1 MSKQKDL
8 INKII
13 KESMQHLTAEEIFI
27 IARKS
32 LPNISLGTV
41 YRNLLVL
48 QEEKEIRKFT
58 NDGHDFYDKSWNPH
72 GHIIC
77 PCCGSIEDYNSL
89 VVTKILTDDLKDY
102 ISYQL
107 TISKLC
113 KNCKNKKD
121 KGDY

>member
-13 KESMQHLTAEEIFI
+13 KESMLHLTAEEIFTL
-27 IARKS
+27 ARKEM
-32 LPNISLGTV
+32 PNISLGTV
-41 YRNLLVL
+41 YRNLSVL
-48 QEEKEIRKFT
+48 NDEKEIRKFT
-58 NDGHDFYDKSWNPH
+58 NDGTDFYDKSWNPH

-77 PCCGSIEDYNSL
+77 PCCGKIDDYNSSL
-89 VVTKILTDDLKDY
+89 ITQILTKDLNEF

-107 TISKLC
+107 TISKKC
-113 KNCKNKKD
+113 NNCKNIKD